1 MDPEKLRS
9 LPLFQGLGRRELD
22 SVGRHADEVDLPEG
36 KQLITEGDF
45 GYEFFTIEAGTAEV
59 RHGDATIAELGP
71 GDFFGEAA
79 LSGQARR
86 NASVVATSPLTAVVM
101 TASAFRQMRREL
113 PTVCD
118 QIERAVAERAVT
130 AG

>member
-1 MDPEKLRS
+1 MDPAKLRP
-9 LPLFQGLGRRELD
+9 LPLFQGLSRRELEGI
-22 SVGRHADEVDLPEG
+22 GRHADEVDLPEG
-36 KQLITEGDF
+36 KELIREGDF
-45 GYEFFTIEAGTAEV
+45 GYEFFAIEDGHAEV
-59 RHGDATIAELGP
+59 RHGDETLAELGP

-101 TASAFRQMRREL
+101 TASAFRQMRREI
-113 PTVCD
+113 PSVCD
-118 QIERAVAERAVT
+118 QIERAVAERAPA